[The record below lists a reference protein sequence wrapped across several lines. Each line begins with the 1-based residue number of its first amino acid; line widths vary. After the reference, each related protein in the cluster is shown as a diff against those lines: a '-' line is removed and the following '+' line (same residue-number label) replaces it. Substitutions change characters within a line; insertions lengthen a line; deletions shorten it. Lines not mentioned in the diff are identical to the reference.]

1 MNTTKKTVTEIL
13 FDSYVAGNMALNTAQ
28 DEDREG
34 LYIEL
39 FNAMQEA
46 GLDTEVLIDLNHVTM
61 EAAFYAGIR
70 AAKSLL
76 SM

>member
-1 MNTTKKTVTEIL
+1 MNTTKKTVIEIL
-13 FDSYVAGNMALNTAQ
+13 FDSYVAGNTALNTAQ

-34 LYIEL
+34 LFTKL
-39 FNAMQEA
+39 FDAMHEA
-46 GLDTEVLIDLNHVTM
+46 GLDTEMLVDLNYVTM